1 MVVVVVLN
9 KGENLMKKI
18 ESGFWWMGWWGV
30 WLVIERDVACQQLV
44 GVEVL

>member
-1 MVVVVVLN
+1 MVVVVLN

-18 ESGFWWMGWWGV
+18 GPGFRRTGWWGV
-30 WLVIERDVACQQLV
+30 WLVIALDVACRWLV